1 MTIFTMFSNSVQV
14 SRLRD
19 STNLRRD
26 LLERHCDHG
35 QHIFCQYHL
44 QNVSGGGKRLSDF
57 SSSPHLNY
65 SVWCHVVSIAVWQLG
80 FFNFDI
86 ATLMNA
92 KYNILMMCLLYLHI
106 LLVESENFK
115 LMSAI
120 FDFWYDF

>member
-1 MTIFTMFSNSVQV
+1 MTIFTMFYNSVQV

-35 QHIFCQYHL
+35 TTDNIFSASIISKMSR
-44 QNVSGGGKRLSDF
+44 VSAKRLSDF

-86 ATLMNA
+86 DTLMNA
-92 KYNILMMCLLYLHI
+92 
-106 LLVESENFK
+106 E
-115 LMSAI
+115 
-120 FDFWYDF
+120 